1 MSLQIPT
8 YVPEA
13 RMDLSDSVYYRHYR
27 ITVHAIDR
35 YIERIGGDVGNMIAD
50 LEDAWVFDI
59 NRKGLLRRLCAS
71 VARCERSGGYAL
83 SNGNAIFIVK
93 PGAQRHAIVTTLLVR
108 PCRSISMA

>member
-27 ITVHAIDR
+27 ITVHVIER

-50 LEDAWVFDI
+50 LEDTWVF
-59 NRKGLLRRLCAS
+59 NFNQRGLPRAQCVSA
-71 VARCERSGGYAL
+71 ARCDHNGGYVL
-83 SNGNAIFIVK
+83 TNGIAMFVVK
-93 PGAQRHAIVTTLLVR
+93 PSGLRHSIVTTL
-108 PCRSISMA
+108 SMNTEKRHE